1 MPAGGWPGSDAAP
14 GAHLAPPSG
23 PSNSC
28 KFPLLSR
35 PRARGRCGACQ
46 GAGGKGRAA
55 QLPEGSAMSQP
66 SRRGSRAGSRG
77 VWEPVLQLHLQR
89 HEDPHSPGRK
99 GGRPTKAGRRG
110 SGRVGQRGRLQ
121 VWEDLG
127 ARRQSKPPGHH
138 RYPWL
143 RARGRINTCPIRRND
158 EGRPVAQAGPRGTP
172 APDAGLRLH
181 PGRRA
186 RCTKQPQ
193 SGEAGRAICHRS
205 VEEGTGQAGKT
216 RVLGGRRLRRGA
228 GNRRGREARRAS
240 GEKPRPGCG

>member
-1 MPAGGWPGSDAAP
+1 M
-14 GAHLAPPSG
+14 
-23 PSNSC
+23 
-28 KFPLLSR
+28 
-35 PRARGRCGACQ
+35 
-46 GAGGKGRAA
+46 
-55 QLPEGSAMSQP
+55 
-66 SRRGSRAGSRG
+66 
-77 VWEPVLQLHLQR
+77 
-89 HEDPHSPGRK
+89 
-99 GGRPTKAGRRG
+99 
-110 SGRVGQRGRLQ
+110 GQRGRLQ

-127 ARRQSKPPGHH
+127 ARRRSKPPGHH

-143 RARGRINTCPIRRND
+143 RARGRINTCPSRRND

-216 RVLGGRRLRRGA
+216 RVPGGRRLRRGVGPA
-228 GNRRGREARRAS
+228 GHQERNPGQGAGECGPWHLHLPCRAPCGRPRALVVAAAGDTGQQEVGGRGREAGPLAPH
-240 GEKPRPGCG
+240 GQPATGGW